1 MAKALAALILG
12 LCFALSA
19 SAATSGKK
27 QPEWSQL
34 TPEQQQIL
42 APLASDWNALDQ
54 RPRKKWLLLAKR
66 YPKMKPEQQQR
77 LQTQMRD
84 WAKLT
89 PEQPHT
95 ARENYKKRA
104 KQPPEKREA
113 VTKKGQEQQQ
123 SRLPRKCPPPPVLFS
138 ARLTPH
144 RPRHPPARRA
154 DASGAGADVTGS
166 ANSRHQAAA
175 QKKYLSNAR
184 HRRRPGKRRSCCLND
199 RY

>member
-1 MAKALAALILG
+1 MAKALAALTLG
-12 LCFALSA
+12 LCIALLSTLSSFA
-19 SAATSGKK
+19 AAADKK

-42 APLASDWNALDQ
+42 APLSGDWKSLDD

-89 PEQPHT
+89 PEQRKV
-95 ARENYKKRA
+95 ARDNYKKLA

-113 VTKKGQEQQQ
+113 VKQKWQEHQRQKQLPAQ
-123 SRLPRKCPPPPVLFS
+123 SAPPSPAAPSGDKAAPPLV
-138 ARLTPH
+138 
-144 RPRHPPARRA
+144 PAGPTR
-154 DASGAGADVTGS
+154 
-166 ANSRHQAAA
+166 
-175 QKKYLSNAR
+175 
-184 HRRRPGKRRSCCLND
+184 
-199 RY
+199 